1 MFWVQYTLILFTVL
15 AAVLLPCLSVQKAVI
30 IEDPCTDGQRYTLGR
45 DGLIVIKADGNKF
58 FTGSCVVT
66 LRAEDPRYQCSKLCF
81 TVDTFKLQ
89 VCDLRLAFYDTGVW
103 NYGSSPAAW
112 VGGCGPNQN
121 IQNKKWCS
129 SGSTAT
135 IRLENM
141 RGFAVSMVQKYSF
154 YMTAVSICSED
165 ARIPQEQVSEPAFGG
180 SVSVTVIIIIAV
192 LGCVTICT
200 CVVVIFLVWYVK
212 RRTAME
218 RQGTNDYRNHTIHIP
233 ESGSGM
239 CTETTHY
246 TNIPQ
251 PHTSLPL
258 SYTTQI
264 YYNHTQHKFTTTI
277 HYTNIPQP
285 HTTQVY
291 HYHTLHKY
299 TTTTHNTSLSLPHK
313 YTTTTHNT
321 SLSLPHKYTTTTH
334 KFTTT
339 IHYTNI
345 PQPHTSL
352 PLPYTT

>member
-233 ESGSGM
+233 ESGSDNYHPVQATDNG
-239 CTETTHY
+239 CHGDEETSDLMKESTQNNRIWQEPSAPPQEGEGEGPQNQRPPSY
-246 TNIPQ
+246 CSTPPEYRPFLLSNEQASSNGENI
-251 PHTSLPL
+251 
-258 SYTTQI
+258 
-264 YYNHTQHKFTTTI
+264 
-277 HYTNIPQP
+277 
-285 HTTQVY
+285 
-291 HYHTLHKY
+291 
-299 TTTTHNTSLSLPHK
+299 
-313 YTTTTHNT
+313 
-321 SLSLPHKYTTTTH
+321 
-334 KFTTT
+334 
-339 IHYTNI
+339 
-345 PQPHTSL
+345 
-352 PLPYTT
+352 